1 MYFEDFH
8 SLLYSDTLVSD
19 IFISQYM
26 PSMDSSCVKVY
37 LYMVFLCKH
46 NKKVTTDELA
56 KTLNLT
62 LDEVKSALTNLDN
75 LEVINWVGEKVQ
87 LVDLKDTEIKRMY
100 RLKAVSTPEQ
110 ANENFEKNKS
120 RNNTLA
126 AINSK
131 FFQGLMP
138 PNWYLT
144 IDNWFSIYKFDE
156 DVMYTLFKYCHD
168 NNTFHKSYIEAV
180 ASNWHKR
187 GIQNF
192 FDLEKYFEDMSQVRG
207 IKGTIIKKLR
217 LRRALTEYESEYVER
232 WVIDYKYGFDVIEL
246 ALKKTVGKTNPD
258 FKFLNTVLTKWFE
271 LGLVTAEEIMGYEN
285 SLRTQY
291 QSSQQGQSANTQ
303 KVKPKDSQRDNFDQR
318 QYDDE
323 YFNSFF
329 KNTTKTS

>member
-1 MYFEDFH
+1 MYFEDFK

-26 PSMDSSCVKVY
+26 PSMDSTCVKVY
-37 LYMVFLCKH
+37 IYMLFLCKH
-46 NKKVTTDELA
+46 NKKVTSDELA
-56 KTLNLT
+56 KTLNLS
-62 LDEVKSALTNLDN
+62 LDEVKSALTSLDN
-75 LEVINWVGEKVQ
+75 LEVITWVEDKIQ
-87 LVDLKDTEIKRMY
+87 LSDLKEAEIQRMY
-100 RLKAVSTPEQ
+100 KLKSVSTPEQ
-110 ANENFEKNKS
+110 ANANFEKNKS

-131 FFQGLMP
+131 FFQGLMA

-144 IDNWFSIYKFDE
+144 IDNWFTIYKFDE

-180 ASNWHKR
+180 ATNWHRR

-258 FKFLNTVLTKWFE
+258 FKFLNNVLTRWHD
-271 LGLVTAEEIMGYEN
+271 LGLVTAEEILGYEN
-285 SLRTQY
+285 SIK
-291 QSSQQGQSANTQ
+291 SQPQAGQSTQ
-303 KVKPKDSQRDNFDQR
+303 KAKPKQSQRDNFEQR
-318 QYDDE
+318 EYDDE
-323 YFNSFF
+323 YFENFF
-329 KNTTKTS
+329 TNTSK

>member
-1 MYFEDFH
+1 MFFEDFK
-8 SLLYSDTLVSD
+8 SLLYSDTQVSD

-26 PSMDSSCVKVY
+26 PSMDAVCIKVY
-37 LYMVFLCKH
+37 LYILFLCKH

-62 LDEVKSALTNLDN
+62 QDQIKSALTSLDN
-75 LEVINWVGEKVQ
+75 LEVINWVEDKVQ
-87 LVDLKDTEIKRMY
+87 IADLKDAEIKRMY
-100 RLKAVSTPEQ
+100 RLKAISSPDQ
-110 ANENFEKNKS
+110 ASENFEKNKS
-120 RNNTLA
+120 RNNTLS

-131 FFQGLMP
+131 FFQGLMA

-180 ASNWHKR
+180 ASNWYKR
-187 GIQNF
+187 GIQSF
-192 FDLEKYFEDMSQVRG
+192 FDLEKYFEEMSQVRG
-207 IKGTIIKKLR
+207 IKGTIIKKMR

-258 FKFLNTVLTKWFE
+258 FKYLNSILTKWHQ
-271 LGLVTAEEIMGYEN
+271 LGLTTAEEILGYEN
-285 SLRTQY
+285 SVKTQY
-291 QSSQQGQSANTQ
+291 QNSQNSHKA
-303 KVKPKDSQRDNFDQR
+303 KAKESQRDNFDQR
-318 QYDDE
+318 QYGDD
-323 YFNSFF
+323 YFDNFF
-329 KNTTKTS
+329 TNTPKSS

>member
-1 MYFEDFH
+1 MYFEDFK

-26 PSMDSSCVKVY
+26 PSMDSKCVKVY
-37 LYMVFLCKH
+37 IYMLFLCKH
-46 NKKVTTDELA
+46 NKKVTSDELS
-56 KTLNLT
+56 KTLNLS
-62 LDEVKSALTNLDN
+62 LDEVKSALTALDN
-75 LEVINWVGEKVQ
+75 LEVITWVEDKIQ
-87 LVDLKDTEIKRMY
+87 LSDLKEAEINRMY
-100 RLKAVSTPEQ
+100 KLKSISTPEQ

-131 FFQGLMP
+131 FFQGLMA

-144 IDNWFSIYKFDE
+144 IDNWFTIYKFDE

-180 ASNWHKR
+180 ATNWHRR

-258 FKFLNTVLTKWFE
+258 FKFLNNILTRWHD
-271 LGLVTAEEIMGYEN
+271 LGLVSAEEILGYEN
-285 SLRTQY
+285 SLKTRPQAS
-291 QSSQQGQSANTQ
+291 QSTQ
-303 KVKPKDSQRDNFDQR
+303 KSKPKQSQRDNFEQR
-318 QYDDE
+318 EYDDE
-323 YFNSFF
+323 YFENFF
-329 KNTTKTS
+329 TNTSK

>member
-1 MYFEDFH
+1 MYFEDSK
-8 SLLYSDTLVSD
+8 SLLYSDTAVSD

-26 PSMDSSCVKVY
+26 PSMDSTSVKVY
-37 LYMVFLCKH
+37 LYMLFLCKH
-46 NKKVTTDELA
+46 NKKATTDEIA
-56 KTLNLT
+56 KTLNLSQ
-62 LDEVKSALTNLDN
+62 DEVKAALTNLDN
-75 LEVINWVGEKVQ
+75 LEVITWVEDKIQ
-87 LVDLKDTEIKRMY
+87 LTDLKDSEIKRMY
-100 RLKAVSTPEQ
+100 RLKAISSPAQ

-131 FFQGLMP
+131 FFQGLMA

-180 ASNWHKR
+180 ASNWHRK

-192 FDLEKYFEDMSQVRG
+192 FDLERYFEEMAQVRG

-217 LRRALTEYESEYVER
+217 LRRALTEYENEYVER
-232 WVIDYKYGFDVIEL
+232 WVLDFKYGFDVIEI

-258 FKFLNTVLTKWFE
+258 FKYLNTLLTRWHE
-271 LGLVTAEEIMGYEN
+271 LGLNTAEEITGYEE
-285 SLRTQY
+285 SLRTQN
-291 QSSQQGQSANTQ
+291 QNAKNTSRPS
-303 KVKPKDSQRDNFDQR
+303 VKDSQRDNFDQR
-318 QYDDE
+318 QYDED
-323 YFNSFF
+323 YYQNFF
-329 KNTTKTS
+329 TNTPKSS

>member
-1 MYFEDFH
+1 MYFEDFK
-8 SLLYSDTLVSD
+8 SLLYSDTQVSD

-26 PSMDSSCVKVY
+26 PSMDAVCIKVY
-37 LYMVFLCKH
+37 LYILFLCKH
-46 NKKVTTDELA
+46 NKKVTTDELG

-62 LDEVKSALTNLDN
+62 QDQIKSALTSLDN
-75 LEVINWVGEKVQ
+75 MEVINWVEDKIQ
-87 LVDLKDTEIKRMY
+87 IVDLKDTEIKRMY

-110 ANENFEKNKS
+110 ASENFEKNKS
-120 RNNTLA
+120 RNNTLS

-131 FFQGLMP
+131 FFQGLMA

-180 ASNWHKR
+180 ASNWYKR
-187 GIQNF
+187 GIQSF
-192 FDLEKYFEDMSQVRG
+192 FDLEKYFEEMSQVRG
-207 IKGTIIKKLR
+207 IKGTIIKKMR

-258 FKFLNTVLTKWFE
+258 FKYLNSILTKWHQ
-271 LGLVTAEEIMGYEN
+271 LGLMTAEDILGYEN
-285 SLRTQY
+285 SVRTQY
-291 QSSQQGQSANTQ
+291 QNNQNSQKTKA
-303 KVKPKDSQRDNFDQR
+303 KESQRDNFDQR
-318 QYDDE
+318 QYNEDYYD
-323 YFNSFF
+323 NFF
-329 KNTTKTS
+329 TNTPKSS

>member
-1 MYFEDFH
+1 MYFEDFKP
-8 SLLYSDTLVSD
+8 LLYSDTSVPD

-26 PSMDSSCVKVY
+26 PSMDSNSVKVY
-37 LYMVFLCKH
+37 LYMLFLCKH
-46 NKKVTTDELA
+46 NKKATTDEIA
-56 KTLNLT
+56 KTLNLSS
-62 LDEVKSALTNLDN
+62 DEVKASLTSLDN
-75 LEVINWVGEKVQ
+75 LEIISWIEDKIQ
-87 LVDLKDTEIKRMY
+87 LIDLKDAEVKRIY
-100 RLKAVSTPEQ
+100 KLKSISSPEQ

-120 RNNTLA
+120 RNSTLS

-180 ASNWHKR
+180 ANSWHRR

-192 FDLEKYFEDMSQVRG
+192 FDLEKYFEEMTHVRG

-217 LRRALTEYESEYVER
+217 LRRALTEYEHEYVEK
-232 WVIDYKYGFDVIEL
+232 WVLDYKYNVDIIEI

-258 FKFLNTVLTKWFE
+258 FKFLNTLLTKWHE
-271 LGLVTAEEIMGYEN
+271 LGLVSAEDIISYDN
-285 SLRTQY
+285 SLK
-291 QSSQQGQSANTQ
+291 SQNTAAKNSQ
-303 KVKPKDSQRDNFDQR
+303 KPKESQRENFEQR
-318 QYDDE
+318 QYNEDYYD
-323 YFNSFF
+323 NFF
-329 KNTTKTS
+329 TNTHKTS

>member
-1 MYFEDFH
+1 MYFEDFK

-26 PSMDSSCVKVY
+26 PSMDSTCVKVY
-37 LYMVFLCKH
+37 IYMLFLCKH
-46 NKKVTTDELA
+46 NKKVTSDELA
-56 KTLNLT
+56 KTLNLSM
-62 LDEVKSALTNLDN
+62 DEVKSALTSLDN
-75 LEVINWVGEKVQ
+75 LEVITWVEDKIQ
-87 LVDLKDTEIKRMY
+87 LSDLKEAEIQRMY
-100 RLKAVSTPEQ
+100 KLKAVSTPEQ
-110 ANENFEKNKS
+110 ANANFEKNKS

-131 FFQGLMP
+131 FFQGLMA

-144 IDNWFSIYKFDE
+144 IDNWFTIYKFDE

-180 ASNWHKR
+180 ATNWHRR

-232 WVIDYKYGFDVIEL
+232 WVIDYKYGFDVIEI

-258 FKFLNTVLTKWFE
+258 FKFLNSVLTRWHD
-271 LGLVTAEEIMGYEN
+271 LGLVTAEEILGYEN
-285 SLRTQY
+285 SIKTQP
-291 QSSQQGQSANTQ
+291 QAGQSTQ
-303 KVKPKDSQRDNFDQR
+303 KAKPKQSQRDNFEQR
-318 QYDDE
+318 EYDDE
-323 YFNSFF
+323 YFENFF
-329 KNTTKTS
+329 TNTSK

>member
-1 MYFEDFH
+1 MYFEDFK

-26 PSMDSSCVKVY
+26 PSMDSKCVKVY
-37 LYMVFLCKH
+37 IYMLFLCKH
-46 NKKVTTDELA
+46 NKKVTSDELS
-56 KTLNLT
+56 KTLNLS
-62 LDEVKSALTNLDN
+62 LDEVKSALTTLDN
-75 LEVINWVGEKVQ
+75 LEVITWVEDKIQ
-87 LVDLKDTEIKRMY
+87 LSDLKEAEINRMY
-100 RLKAVSTPEQ
+100 KLKSISTPEQ

-131 FFQGLMP
+131 FFQGLMA

-144 IDNWFSIYKFDE
+144 IDNWFTIYKFDE

-180 ASNWHKR
+180 ATNWHRR

-258 FKFLNTVLTKWFE
+258 FKFLNNILTRWHD
-271 LGLVTAEEIMGYEN
+271 LGLVSAEEILGYEN
-285 SLRTQY
+285 SLKTRPQAN
-291 QSSQQGQSANTQ
+291 QSTQ
-303 KVKPKDSQRDNFDQR
+303 KSKPKQSQRDNFEQR
-318 QYDDE
+318 EYDDE
-323 YFNSFF
+323 YFENFF
-329 KNTTKTS
+329 TNTSK

>member
-1 MYFEDFH
+1 MYFEDFK

-26 PSMDSSCVKVY
+26 PSMDSTCIKVY
-37 LYMVFLCKH
+37 IYMLFLCKH
-46 NKKVTTDELA
+46 NKKVTSDELA
-56 KTLNLT
+56 KTLNLS

-75 LEVINWVGEKVQ
+75 LEVINWVEDKIQ
-87 LVDLKDTEIKRMY
+87 ICDLKEAEIKRMY
-100 RLKAVSTPEQ
+100 KLKSISTPEQ

-131 FFQGLMP
+131 FFQGLMA

-144 IDNWFSIYKFDE
+144 IDNWFTIYKFDE

-180 ASNWHKR
+180 ATNWHRR

-232 WVIDYKYGFDVIEL
+232 WVIDYKYGFDVIEI

-258 FKFLNTVLTKWFE
+258 FKFLNSVLTRWHD
-271 LGLVTAEEIMGYEN
+271 LGLVSAEEILGYEN
-285 SLRTQY
+285 SLKTQSQAV
-291 QSSQQGQSANTQ
+291 QSTQ
-303 KVKPKDSQRDNFDQR
+303 KAKPKQSQRDNFEQR
-318 QYDDE
+318 EYDDE
-323 YFNSFF
+323 YFENFF
-329 KNTTKTS
+329 TNTSK

>member
-1 MYFEDFH
+1 MYFEDFK

-26 PSMDSSCVKVY
+26 PSMDSTCVKVY
-37 LYMVFLCKH
+37 IYMLFLCKH
-46 NKKVTTDELA
+46 NKKVTSDELA
-56 KTLNLT
+56 KTLNLSM
-62 LDEVKSALTNLDN
+62 DEVKSALTSLDN
-75 LEVINWVGEKVQ
+75 LEVITWVEDKIQ
-87 LVDLKDTEIKRMY
+87 LSDLKEAEIQRMY
-100 RLKAVSTPEQ
+100 KLKAVSTPEQ
-110 ANENFEKNKS
+110 ANANFEKNKS

-131 FFQGLMP
+131 FFQGLMA

-144 IDNWFSIYKFDE
+144 IDNWFTIYKFDE

-180 ASNWHKR
+180 ATNWHRR

-192 FDLEKYFEDMSQVRG
+192 FDLEKYFEDMAQVRG

-258 FKFLNTVLTKWFE
+258 FKFLNNVLTRWHD
-271 LGLVTAEEIMGYEN
+271 LGLVTAEEILGYEN
-285 SLRTQY
+285 SIKTQP
-291 QSSQQGQSANTQ
+291 QAGQSTQ
-303 KVKPKDSQRDNFDQR
+303 NAKPKQSQRDNFEQR
-318 QYDDE
+318 EYDDE
-323 YFNSFF
+323 YFENFF
-329 KNTTKTS
+329 TNTSK

>member
-1 MYFEDFH
+1 MYFEDFK

-26 PSMDSSCVKVY
+26 PSMDSTCVKVY
-37 LYMVFLCKH
+37 IYMLFLCKH
-46 NKKVTTDELA
+46 NKKVTSDELA
-56 KTLNLT
+56 KTLNLSM
-62 LDEVKSALTNLDN
+62 DEVKSALTSLDN
-75 LEVINWVGEKVQ
+75 LEVITWVEDKIQ
-87 LVDLKDTEIKRMY
+87 LSDLKEAEIQRMY
-100 RLKAVSTPEQ
+100 KLKAVSTPEQ
-110 ANENFEKNKS
+110 ANANFEKNKS

-131 FFQGLMP
+131 FFQGLMA

-144 IDNWFSIYKFDE
+144 IDNWFTIYKFDE

-180 ASNWHKR
+180 ATNWHRR

-258 FKFLNTVLTKWFE
+258 FKFLNSVLTRWHDLE
-271 LGLVTAEEIMGYEN
+271 LVTAEEILGYEN
-285 SLRTQY
+285 SIKTQP
-291 QSSQQGQSANTQ
+291 QAGQSTQ
-303 KVKPKDSQRDNFDQR
+303 KAKPKQSQRDNFEQR
-318 QYDDE
+318 EYDDE
-323 YFNSFF
+323 YFENFF
-329 KNTTKTS
+329 TNTSK